1 MQCSRVYVRTRTCTC
16 FNKINAFAR
25 ARTNPRI
32 LGRGALTRGKIACHS
47 EQDGSSAAVNVG
59 IPFDSGGVYLLDS
72 RGYVA
77 KKLYILCA
85 DAVSL
90 SDFAPGHVM
99 TTYTMCY

>member
-1 MQCSRVYVRTRTCTC
+1 MQCRCVRVHVRHASMLLHVRGPGRGL
-16 FNKINAFAR
+16 IHAFF
-25 ARTNPRI
+25 
-32 LGRGALTRGKIACHS
+32 GALTRGKIAY

-77 KKLYILCA
+77 KKLYIICA

>member
-25 ARTNPRI
+25 ARTNPRILI

-77 KKLYILCA
+77 KKLYNYTLCR
-85 DAVSL
+85 
-90 SDFAPGHVM
+90 P
-99 TTYTMCY
+99 